1 MNPFDLRGPEFLL
14 FYLGLSIATLVAV
27 VVLRRSREPGRQF
40 PQPKLSDPYLIG
52 YLRGGPSAAIES
64 AVVSLID
71 RGLIDIS
78 DDRVRCNRHQRGA
91 LLTDPLERAIVEELG
106 TPRRPKDLGS
116 MKFPEVFSGYARKL
130 SMLGL
135 VADTEEKSARLRDTL
150 AGCIFLAVVAGIKI
164 AVALSRGRTNIIL
177 LVILSI
183 LAVIVVI
190 ILGNPR
196 TTQRG
201 KNVVED
207 LRTLFKGL
215 QSRAESLTPGR
226 SAGELALV
234 SALFGAY
241 TLPVS
246 AFPMR
251 EKLFPQPPP
260 SSGSD
265 GSSSSSCGSSSSSSC
280 SGSSC
285 GGGGGCGGCGS

>member
-71 RGLIDIS
+71 RGLIDVS
-78 DDRVRCNRHQRGA
+78 DDRVRCNRHQRGS

-106 TPRRPKDLGS
+106 TPRKPGDLGS
-116 MKFPEVFSGYARKL
+116 MKFPDVFSGYDRAL
-130 SMLGL
+130 SRLGL
-135 VADTEEKSARLRDTL
+135 VADAEEKAARLRDTL
-150 AGCIFLAVVAGIKI
+150 AASMFLAVVAGIKI

-177 LVILSI
+177 LVILAI
-183 LAVIVVI
+183 LAVVVVI
-190 ILGNPR
+190 IFGNPR
-196 TTQRG
+196 TTKRG

-207 LRTLFKGL
+207 LRTLFSGL
-215 QSRAESLTPGR
+215 QSRAESLAPGR

-251 EKLFPQPPP
+251 EKLFPQPAP

-265 GSSSSSCGSSSSSSC
+265 SSGGSSCGSSSSSC